1 MRLDARRR
9 AQSPGGGGSNV
20 VSQWVYIR
28 TGVSLVPEELLSSPV
43 GY

>member
-9 AQSPGGGGSNV
+9 AQSPGGVLQRG
-20 VSQWVYIR
+20 QWVYIR